1 MGPNQIY
8 KLLHSKGNQNQNRK
22 DWEKIFASYA
32 TSKYLISK
40 IHKQLIKHNNKK
52 KIKQPNQKLGI
63 KRYVSKEDIQM
74 ADRHMKKWST
84 SLIIRQMQIKTTM
97 RYYLTP
103 VRGAKIKKPTDNKSC
118 RGCGENGAL
127 LPCWWE
133 CELV

>member
-74 ADRHMKKWST
+74 ADRHMKK
-84 SLIIRQMQIKTTM
+84 
-97 RYYLTP
+97 
-103 VRGAKIKKPTDNKSC
+103 
-118 RGCGENGAL
+118 
-127 LPCWWE
+127 
-133 CELV
+133 